1 MDSAPIRREVQI
13 VPCVTARPPL
23 CACAH
28 VSPYARE
35 LPIRVRVQWVGEA
48 GVRAPGV
55 RPGVIGRFP
64 VPAAVPTRFPP
75 RPHHWPP
82 RRRSLNTGAV
92 QAIRESSGA
101 PEGASCP
108 PSGDGAVPET
118 DHGPGTVTRV
128 TPPRSPGPRPGP
140 DGPPGALAG
149 PRPIPVGPSP
159 RHSGGDT
166 GPPPDVVGCRRFRWP
181 VPGDPETRGPRARG
195 RGPDPRDASSMGP
208 PSTARAARCR
218 RSPRVRRDRS
228 DRSVRRSSTRWCVRA
243 ATYGI
248 EVSCEAPPY
257 IDAPALVRTHQRQLT
272 GTCKL
277 FVMPRNGTREA
288 SGSLFTT

>member
-1 MDSAPIRREVQI
+1 MCVCARVPVCQGTPHPGTRPVGGRGRCPCSGRAPRRNWP
-13 VPCVTARPPL
+13 VPCVCRGADAVPATAAPL
-23 CACAH
+23 AAAPTEPQHRCGSGHSGELGSAGRRLL
-28 VSPYARE
+28 SPFGGRGGTGNGSRARYCH
-35 LPIRVRVQWVGEA
+35 
-48 GVRAPGV
+48 PGD
-55 RPGVIGRFP
+55 
-64 VPAAVPTRFPP
+64 PAAVTRAP
-75 RPHHWPP
+75 
-82 RRRSLNTGAV
+82 TGARR
-92 QAIRESSGA
+92 AAR
-101 PEGASCP
+101 
-108 PSGDGAVPET
+108 
-118 DHGPGTVTRV
+118 
-128 TPPRSPGPRPGP
+128 RPGGGRGP
-140 DGPPGALAG
+140 YPWGRHRATPEAIPDHRRTWSAAAGFDGP
-149 PRPIPVGPSP
+149 
-159 RHSGGDT
+159 
-166 GPPPDVVGCRRFRWP
+166 F
-181 VPGDPETRGPRARG
+181 PETRGPRARG